1 MNNNYENRIQTI
13 EAGKL
18 NLEEIKAIYN
28 KPIFRYNTISP
39 ILDEMIGGWKE
50 NSFNLLVSSSGTGKS
65 MMCFSNIAYGSAS
78 KLYVNNKWV
87 DNPKQNKDKV
97 LYIGTHMDLEMECKP
112 QIVCCVGGL
121 DYNRLLED
129 EFTDEEKARY
139 YEAYKVL
146 HTDGK
151 IYLKDCKDYDS
162 NILKAMVESD
172 DYKAVFIDCL
182 EVAPS
187 LGTFQLEM
195 LARFCKHTLAKTMR
209 KAIIA
214 TAQANTS
221 LERKKLSEISS
232 DYIDVSNCLH
242 HKADTLLFLIKGS
255 QEDSIRLAK
264 ANPGKTFPK
273 LEPERIRKI
282 LLKDKVKNCYAP
294 SGTCLWGYFDNT
306 LRWHDLFVTDS
317 DYKIIDVEHFA

>member
-1 MNNNYENRIQTI
+1 MGRIQTVDFS
-13 EAGKL
+13 KVT
-18 NLEEIKAIYN
+18 LEEIEAIFN
-28 KPIFRYNTISP
+28 NPPHRYNTMSP
-39 ILDEMIGGWKE
+39 MLNKMIGGWKE

-65 MMCFSNIAYGSAS
+65 MMCFSNIAHGFAS
-78 KLYVNNKWV
+78 KLYVDGKWV
-87 DNPKQNKDKV
+87 DNKGLNENKV
-97 LYIGTHMDLEMECKP
+97 LYIGTHMDLHDKCLH
-112 QIVCCVGGL
+112 QIACCIGGL
-121 DYNRLLED
+121 DYNRFLEG
-129 EFTDEEKARY
+129 EFTEEEDARY
-139 YEAYKVL
+139 YEALKIFCN
-146 HTDGK
+146 DGK

-172 DYKAVFIDCL
+172 DFKTVFIDCL

-187 LGTFQLEM
+187 LGAFDLEM
-195 LARFCKHTLAKTMR
+195 LARFCKHTLAKSMNR
-209 KAIIA
+209 AIIA

-242 HKADTLLFLIKGS
+242 HKADTLLFLVKGS

-264 ANPGKTFPK
+264 ANPDKTFPE

-282 LLKDKVKNCYAP
+282 LLRDKVKNCYAP

-317 DYKIIDVEHFA
+317 DYKLVNLDDVI

>member
-1 MNNNYENRIQTI
+1 MGRIQTV
-13 EAGKL
+13 EAGKVT
-18 NLEEIKAIYN
+18 LEEMEV
-28 KPIFRYNTISP
+28 IFNNPPHRYNTMSP

-65 MMCFSNIAYGSAS
+65 MMCFSNIAHGFAS
-78 KLYVNNKWV
+78 KLYADGKWKDNKGL
-87 DNPKQNKDKV
+87 NENKV
-97 LYIGTHMDLEMECKP
+97 LYIGTHMDLDMECIP

-121 DYNRLLED
+121 DYNRLLEN
-129 EFTDEEKARY
+129 EFTEEEDARY

-146 HTDGK
+146 HTDRK
-151 IYLKDCKDYDS
+151 IFLKDCRDYDS

-172 DYKAVFIDCL
+172 DFKTVFIDCL

-187 LGTFQLEM
+187 LGAFHLEM
-195 LARFCKHTLAKTMR
+195 LARFCKHTLAKSMR
-209 KAIIA
+209 RAIIA

-221 LERKKLSEISS
+221 LEKKKLSEINS

-255 QEDSIRLAK
+255 KEDSVRLAK
-264 ANPGKTFPK
+264 ANPGITFPE

-282 LLKDKVKNCYAP
+282 LLKDKVKNCSAP

-306 LRWHDLFVTDS
+306 LRWHDLFLTDS
-317 DYKIIDVEHFA
+317 EYKIIDVEHFA